1 MKYALAGTAI
11 THLSEWFFWG
21 FFFLM
26 ACCSAPWQSAFS
38 HRQRTTFNFLIAC
51 HGIRH
56 GILWQEDHGGI
67 CIRRAAPYAVDA
79 SFVWPPPPI
88 SLHTNASIRR
98 GQVRSWGGVSDPEV
112 TFSQTA
118 GQKCEGDIRLLSLL
132 MSVSQLWVSFKTYT
146 FASQRVKRAAWRL
159 FLSTHKNMTHC
170 ITMLRRHTLPSV
182 ESFYCTGW
190 WLCLTGQSQSQTPVC
205 PDARRVF
212 MKSFLCVRTEEGVS
226 LARCLPDHQVS
237 PAAPK
242 NDSSHKQSLEEE
254 QPRVTNTPE
263 RSSLLSNFHFWFNP
277 SQPIAFG
284 QSTRATWF
292 NYFIQSVCVEPRGS
306 QPAQRLRGTPGRE
319 YSLSAQLEENVLR
332 GSNTQELEE
341 AFH

>member
-1 MKYALAGTAI
+1 MLFCAVTKCFLPPAKNDLQLSYCVPRDTSWHSLTGGSRRNLHPAGGAI
-11 THLSEWFFWG
+11 
-21 FFFLM
+21 
-26 ACCSAPWQSAFS
+26 CSWCLLCV
-38 HRQRTTFNFLIAC
+38 T
-51 HGIRH
+51 
-56 GILWQEDHGGI
+56 
-67 CIRRAAPYAVDA
+67 
-79 SFVWPPPPI
+79 PPPPI
-88 SLHTNASIRR
+88 SLHTNASTRR

-146 FASQRVKRAAWRL
+146 FASQRVKRAASRL

-319 YSLSAQLEENVLR
+319 YSLSAQLEENVLY